1 MFDSLSD
8 RLTGALRKLTGRG
21 VLRPED
27 IAATLREV
35 RMALLEADV
44 NYKVV
49 KDFQERIRTQLGGAD
64 LEKHLNPAQQVVK
77 VVHDEL
83 VEMLGAN
90 TEGLHWAPSPPTIV
104 MLVGLQGSGK
114 TTTAVKLA
122 LWGRG
127 QGRKPMVVALD
138 LRRPAAIDQLRL
150 LAEREK
156 VDFQSGDRGGTPLRA
171 AAQSASPALPPGG
184 GAVEAIAREAVAEAR
199 RRGDD
204 LVILDTA
211 GRLHVDAELLAELK
225 RLKAAVPV
233 TETLLVADA
242 MTGQEAVAVGQ
253 SFADAVGLDGVI
265 LTKLDGDARGGAA
278 LSLRFATGQRIRFAG
293 IGEKPADLE
302 VFHADRM
309 ASRILGMGDVL
320 SLIEKAERSVDQEA
334 AQRVEKNLRAGTVSF
349 DDFLVNIR
357 QLKSMGSVAG
367 VLEMM
372 PGAGRLKG
380 ALAGS
385 DPEAEIKRME
395 AIILSMTG
403 RERQHPE
410 LIDGSRRKRIA
421 RGSGTQ
427 VSDVNKVLKAREAM
441 QQLLRQFGGG
451 QRKGKGAAAL
461 AGPGNLGGFGRLF
474 GR

>member
-8 RLTGALRKLTGRG
+8 RLTAALRKLTGRG

-27 IAATLREV
+27 IDATLREV

-49 KDFQERIRTQLGGAD
+49 KDFQERIRTQLAGAE

-90 TEGLHWAPSPPTIV
+90 TEGLHWAPAPPTV
-104 MLVGLQGSGK
+104 VQLVGLQGSGK

-127 QGRKPMVVALD
+127 QGRKPLLAALD
-138 LRRPAAIDQLRL
+138 LRRPAAVEQLRV
-150 LAEREK
+150 LAQREK
-156 VDFQSGDRGGTPLRA
+156 VDFHSGT
-171 AAQSASPALPPGG
+171 
-184 GAVEAIAREAVAEAR
+184 GAVEAIAQQAVAEAR

-211 GRLHVDAELLAELK
+211 GRLHVDHELLDELK

-242 MTGQEAVAVGQ
+242 MTGQEAVNVGQ
-253 SFADAVGLDGVI
+253 AFGEAVGLDGVV
-265 LTKLDGDARGGAA
+265 LTKLDGDPRGGAA

-293 IGEKPADLE
+293 VGEKPADLE
-302 VFHADRM
+302 IFHADRM
-309 ASRILGMGDVL
+309 ASRILGMGDML
-320 SLIEKAERSVDQEA
+320 GLIEKAERAVDREE
-334 AQRVEKNLRAGTVSF
+334 AQRVEKNLRAGTVTF

-372 PGAGRLKG
+372 PGAGQLKG

-385 DPEAEIKRME
+385 DPEAEVKRME
-395 AIILSMTG
+395 AIILSMTR
-403 RERQHPE
+403 RERLHPE

-421 RGSGTQ
+421 RGSGSQ

-451 QRKGKGAAAL
+451 GGRKANL
-461 AGPGNLGGFGRLF
+461 AGLTRMFNR
-474 GR
+474 

>member
-8 RLTGALRKLTGRG
+8 RLTVALRKLTGRG

-27 IAATLREV
+27 IEASLREV

-49 KDFQERIRTQLGGAD
+49 KDFQERIRVQLAGAE

-90 TEGLHWAPSPPTIV
+90 TEGLHWAPSPPTV
-104 MLVGLQGSGK
+104 VLLAGLQGSGK
-114 TTTAVKLA
+114 TTTAIKLA
-122 LWGRG
+122 LWARR
-127 QGRKPMVVALD
+127 QGRKPLVAALD
-138 LRRPAAIDQLRL
+138 LRRPAAVEQLRV
-150 LAEREK
+150 LAQREK
-156 VDFQSGDRGGTPLRA
+156 VDFHTGT
-171 AAQSASPALPPGG
+171 
-184 GAVEAIAREAVAEAR
+184 GAVEAIAEQSIAEAR

-204 LVILDTA
+204 LVVLDTA
-211 GRLHVDAELLAELK
+211 GRLHVDQELLEELGH
-225 RLKAAVPV
+225 LKQSVPV

-242 MTGQEAVAVGQ
+242 MTGQEAVKVG
-253 SFADAVGLDGVI
+253 SAFAEAVGLDGVI

-278 LSLRFATGQRIRFAG
+278 LSLRFATGQRVRFAG
-293 IGEKPADLE
+293 VGEKPADLE

-309 ASRILGMGDVL
+309 TSRILGMGDVL
-320 SLIEKAERSVDQEA
+320 SLIEKAERAVDREE

-372 PGAGRLKG
+372 PGAGQLKG

-385 DPEAEIKRME
+385 DPEAEVKRME
-395 AIILSMTG
+395 AIILSMTR
-403 RERQHPE
+403 RERARPE
-410 LIDGSRRKRIA
+410 LIDGSRRRRIA

-451 QRKGKGAAAL
+451 GGRKPNL
-461 AGPGNLGGFGRLF
+461 AGLGRMLGR
-474 GR
+474 